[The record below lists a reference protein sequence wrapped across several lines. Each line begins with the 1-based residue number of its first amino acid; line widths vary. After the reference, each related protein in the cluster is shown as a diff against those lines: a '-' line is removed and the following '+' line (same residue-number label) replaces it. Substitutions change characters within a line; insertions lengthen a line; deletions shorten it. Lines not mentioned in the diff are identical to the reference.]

1 MCGIKTKLLGKR
13 LCVDE
18 VEEITSQLHRNIL
31 GMENYAQ
38 S

>member
-13 LCVDE
+13 LWVDE
-18 VEEITSQLHRNIL
+18 VEEITSQLHRNVL
-31 GMENYAQ
+31 GMENDAK